1 MEDLYPDFESGTT
14 HYYAYNSTYMGGT
27 VYEKNEVSGICLF
40 HKNVEQTT
48 RDGYTLLGNDEDGY
62 ILYDFT
68 DDFTYSGNTIKI
80 PDYIRRIGPNA
91 IPESVK
97 ATIYDIP
104 DSVTVIEY
112 NAFQNAYPNLEKIIG
127 AKNVTVIGRSA
138 FYSCTKLKG
147 RIDFPSIVVIEHE
160 AFRNCS
166 KITSFAGKP
175 RYIMASAFNGCTQ
188 LMDIDTSECIYLGGD
203 AFYNCS
209 NIKFMYLPK
218 VQELFRGTFYYCYN
232 LLSVVV
238 GSAERPLKT
247 VYLTNTSSTQSM
259 VFGNCTRLN
268 KIYITTEHGASSDLS
283 NSGSGSY
290 FGSNTDGNISLTSS
304 CVVCSASDQA
314 YVKTENDVDYIVMS
328 DTDECYA
335 VNYDRSKTSI
345 RFADAIDGKP
355 VSDIYFVFR
364 DNTVIE
370 SVHLPSALTT
380 LATYMFQDCGKLKTV
395 TGCENITTISSY
407 VFNRCKSLTGV
418 NFPNATKCNISSFA
432 FCDSLKYAILPKVEN
447 YDSSDGLPSYI
458 FQECTSLEYVLLSS
472 ITNISGRQ
480 AFEGCKS
487 LVLVVFGSTNTPVT
501 KYASQYSSTDSSLTF
516 RNIGA
521 KTNIVAVTENGLVSD
536 LSSSTS
542 YGSIYPIGSVAGGSS
557 LYSCND
563 DIQCVS
569 DDFDEIVDTDDY
581 IYAKG
586 DGGLFLAKIK
596 NPDPDVTELVL
607 PSKIDNLDVTHLG
620 KGLFTYNTT
629 ITSINMPDSV
639 KYIGPD
645 CFRDTI
651 NVTTI
656 SGGRNVEVLKYQA
669 FGTQIYSA
677 SESKL
682 RTWGDEQG
690 TLSLPKLR
698 QISRYALG
706 MMYYFKIIKFPKI
719 EALHSYSLGSS
730 NSYRNIYLGGSLN
743 YIEDK
748 AASNI
753 KFELIEI
760 GGPGD
765 PCTGDTNWSSYWLQS
780 SSGYGPQI
788 NIYTADGTNAGFT
801 KSPWGAASSIPI
813 AYIKA

>member
-1 MEDLYPDFESGTT
+1 M
-14 HYYAYNSTYMGGT
+14 
-27 VYEKNEVSGICLF
+27 
-40 HKNVEQTT
+40 
-48 RDGYTLLGNDEDGY
+48 
-62 ILYDFT
+62 
-68 DDFTYSGNTIKI
+68 
-80 PDYIRRIGPNA
+80 
-91 IPESVK
+91 
-97 ATIYDIP
+97 
-104 DSVTVIEY
+104 
-112 NAFQNAYPNLEKIIG
+112 
-127 AKNVTVIGRSA
+127 
-138 FYSCTKLKG
+138 
-147 RIDFPSIVVIEHE
+147 
-160 AFRNCS
+160 
-166 KITSFAGKP
+166 
-175 RYIMASAFNGCTQ
+175 
-188 LMDIDTSECIYLGGD
+188 
-203 AFYNCS
+203 
-209 NIKFMYLPK
+209 
-218 VQELFRGTFYYCYN
+218 TF
-232 LLSVVV
+232 
-238 GSAERPLKT
+238 GS
-247 VYLTNTSSTQSM
+247 
-259 VFGNCTRLN
+259 CTRLN

-283 NSGSGSY
+283 NINNSGSY
-290 FGSNTDGNISLTSS
+290 FGTNTDGNITLTSS
-304 CVVCSASDQA
+304 CVVYSASDQA
-314 YVKTENDVDYIVMS
+314 YAKTENDVDYIVMS

-355 VSDIYFVFR
+355 VSDIYFLFR
-364 DNTVIE
+364 ANTVIE
-370 SVHLPSALTT
+370 SVHLPSSLTM
-380 LATYMFQDCGKLKTV
+380 LAAYMFQDCEKLKTV

-418 NFPNATKCNISSFA
+418 NFPNATKCNMSSFA

-447 YDSSDGLPSYI
+447 YDSINGLPSYI

-472 ITNISGRQ
+472 ITSISGIQ
-480 AFEGCKS
+480 AFEGCRS

-501 KYASQYSSTDSSLTF
+501 KYAPQYNSSDSNTTF

-542 YGSIYPIGSVAGGSS
+542 YGSSYPIGSAGGSS
-557 LYSCND
+557 LYANND

-698 QISRYALG
+698 QISGYALD
-706 MMYYFKIIKFPKI
+706 MMYYFNIIKFPKI
-719 EALHSYSLGSS
+719 EALRKYSLYSS
-730 NSYRNIYLGGSLN
+730 KSYRDIYLGGSLN
-743 YIEDK
+743 YTESS
-748 AASNI
+748 AFNNV

-765 PCTGDTNWSSYWLQS
+765 PCKGDTNWNSNWLQNL
-780 SSGYGPQI
+780 SGYGPQI

-801 KSPWGAASSIPI
+801 KSPWVAASSIPI